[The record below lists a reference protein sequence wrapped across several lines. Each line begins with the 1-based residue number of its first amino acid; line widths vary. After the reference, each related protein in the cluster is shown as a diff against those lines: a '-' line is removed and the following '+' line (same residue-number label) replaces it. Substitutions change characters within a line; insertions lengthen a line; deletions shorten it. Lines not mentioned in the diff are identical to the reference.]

1 MKLSSARILGAAFLG
16 AAFAAAAA
24 GSASAASGLP
34 LDTAGALPVSTDAL
48 ATLGHTAQTLP
59 VKETTGNLLGGKA
72 TDAAKPVTQ
81 LLGGLPTK
89 GLTANGLPI
98 GG

>member
-1 MKLSSARILGAAFLG
+1 MKLSSARILGVAALG

-24 GSASAASGLP
+24 GSASAASALP
-34 LDTAGALPVSTDAL
+34 LDAGSALPVSTDGL
-48 ATLGHTAQTLP
+48 SNLGHAAQTLP
-59 VKETTGNLLGGKA
+59 VKETTGSLLGGKA
-72 TDAAKPVTQ
+72 TDAAAPVTQ

-89 GLTANGLPI
+89 GLDLNGIPL